1 MLAGSRTLHL
11 SAIGF
16 ATVEATLFQAAFPDY
31 DVLPKIKKKSRTRT
45 SSRTR
50 TIVGLKKGIK
60 SRGRC

>member
-31 DVLPKIKKKSRTRT
+31 DVLPLYRSKIEDEDEYD
-45 SSRTR
+45 
-50 TIVGLKKGIK
+50 
-60 SRGRC
+60 

>member
-31 DVLPKIKKKSRTRT
+31 DVFPLHSSKIEDEDEFEDEYD
-45 SSRTR
+45 
-50 TIVGLKKGIK
+50 
-60 SRGRC
+60 